1 MDFHNSTISNE
12 VHDSKPYAIL
22 FIFTAC
28 TVGGK
33 EKVVFV
39 SRPLFHL
46 NR

>member
-1 MDFHNSTISNE
+1 MTFHNSTISSE

-28 TVGGK
+28 TIGGK

-39 SRPLFHL
+39 SGPLFHL